1 MHSGATLPPEP
12 RTGRFSPDH
21 PWLGVLIGALDR
33 HLRRR
38 QGIVEYTSSPDC
50 IFRMQVI
57 PSGRDVALS
66 DGTRLRASDR
76 VIELHFWNEQ
86 LPSVPER
93 GSDFAWGWHITRCG
107 ELSLRELVR
116 HLAARP
122 DLADVRA
129 IRGNMSL
136 GSAERSDQI
145 ARLVARYGFERVPP
159 AGPPKLS
166 ERVHRLGENILIS
179 MLVIAR
185 NAAAL
190 RTDTLRRDR
199 VMVYL
204 SRQALEQRYRFGRAP
219 PT

>member
-1 MHSGATLPPEP
+1 MYSGATLPPEP
-12 RTGRFSPDH
+12 QTGRLSPGR
-21 PWLGVLIGALDR
+21 PWLGALIGALDR

-50 IFRMQVI
+50 IFRIQVI

-66 DGTRLRASDR
+66 DGTRLRPRDR

-86 LPSVPER
+86 LPTIPEQ
-93 GSDFAWGWHITRCG
+93 GSDFAWGWRITRCA
-107 ELSLRELVR
+107 ELSLRELAR
-116 HLAARP
+116 HLDARP
-122 DLADVRA
+122 DLDDVRA

-136 GSAERSDQI
+136 ASAERSDQI
-145 ARLVARYGFERVPP
+145 ARLVARYGFERIPP

-166 ERVHRLGENILIS
+166 ERVHQLGENILIS

-204 SRQALEQRYRFGRAP
+204 SRQALEQRYGFGRAP
-219 PT
+219 PS